1 MAEILEGIA
10 GGATAASLDTLKTKK
25 ALAREVQQRLE
36 DIGLLDPPVDGD
48 FGAGSS
54 WALRTFLKKKE
65 LQDKTSIDKEV
76 AEALLAADPRTLFP
90 IRTNSGDFAAR
101 IVKAMI
107 AKGHWIQRHPD
118 CLNIVYVEGMDPDGK
133 ANGNVENHFN
143 DLRILI
149 RINDAGVPV
158 LEGNWI
164 ATTEPGRHF
173 TFNLAPGVKVGA
185 ARIAL
190 GQQKAW
196 RIGTHNANSVNGHES
211 LIQVGTLSVHR
222 DKDRNFKRDNDPVDT
237 NNNFGINQHRAF
249 GEPVT
254 NIGLASAG
262 CLVGHKR
269 AEHETFIRL
278 LKKDA
283 RFMASAGYQF
293 MTTVME
299 ARDVP

>member
-1 MAEILEGIA
+1 MAEILDGIV
-10 GGATAASLDTLKTKK
+10 GGAAAATIDSLKTRK
-25 ALAREVQQRLE
+25 ALAREIQQILE
-36 DIGLLDPPVDGD
+36 DVGLLDPPVDGD
-48 FGAGSS
+48 FGASS
-54 WALRTFLKKKE
+54 TWALRTFLKKMD
-65 LQDKTSIDKEV
+65 LQDKTSIDKDV
-76 AEALLAADPRTLFP
+76 AKALLSANPKTLYP
-90 IRTNSGDFAAR
+90 LKTNGGDFAAR
-101 IVKAMI
+101 IVRAMI
-107 AKGHWIQRHPD
+107 ARGHWIQRHPD
-118 CLNIVYVEGMDPDGK
+118 CLNIVYVEGMDPDGRP
-133 ANGNVENHFN
+133 NGNVENHFN

-149 RINDAGVPV
+149 RINDAGMPV
-158 LEGNWI
+158 VEGNWI

-190 GQQKAW
+190 GQHKAW
-196 RIGTHNANSVNGHES
+196 VVGVHNGASVNGHEA
-211 LIQVGTLSVHR
+211 LIQAGMLTVHR
-222 DKDRNFKRDNDPVDT
+222 DKDKNFKRDNDPVDT

-269 AEHETFIRL
+269 GEHETFMRL

-283 RFMASAGYQF
+283 RFLNSAAYRF